1 MEVLASVG
9 SLETRQAAEMALWTG
24 TRVLNS
30 RRTNLIGEGAGGNRV
45 GQRRLKFEGTKPL
58 ETETWDGLLGAAAD
72 ALVGADL
79 KIVRANVDED
89 LPLIV
94 AAAISDSDLNS
105 TLKPL

>member
-1 MEVLASVG
+1 MARER
-9 SLETRQAAEMALWTG
+9 TAEKILKIKKYIYIY
-24 TRVLNS
+24 
-30 RRTNLIGEGAGGNRV
+30 LIGEGAGENRV
-45 GQRRLKFEGTKPL
+45 GQRRLKFEGTKPF
-58 ETETWDGLLGAAAD
+58 ETETWDGLLGVAAD
-72 ALVGADL
+72 ALVGTDL